1 MSHHLERARPARPAP
16 ILRRLLAAGMLG
28 IAATASLTACLFTPV
43 IAQDDKA
50 GAPAPAR
57 SHTSTSTPEATLG
70 ATPTLTPIPTPTP
83 NATAPAE
90 TSPSAP

>member
-1 MSHHLERARPARPAP
+1 MSHQLERARPAKPAP

-50 GAPAPAR
+50 GAPAPA
-57 SHTSTSTPEATLG
+57 HTDSSSATPEATLG
-70 ATPTLTPIPTPTP
+70 ATPTLTPTPTPTP
-83 NATAPAE
+83 DATAPAE
-90 TSPSAP
+90 TAPSAP